1 MRITNRVIEIPVKL
15 DPITEKKQDGVCLFG
30 SETNI
35 ISTKTCQGHTYT
47 QNKNNQPTKQTN
59 SLQIMN
65 IKILNKI

>member
-1 MRITNRVIEIPVKL
+1 MRITNHVIEIPVKL
-15 DPITEKKQDGVCLFG
+15 NPIPEKKQDDVCLFG

-47 QNKNNQPTKQTN
+47 QNNNNQPNKH